1 MNPLQRLFPVDHI
14 VVADGGWGA
23 ELLARGLA
31 LGESADLWNLS
42 RPDVVEAVARSFVE
56 AGAEVLLTNTFQA
69 NAIALGRVGMADE
82 VVAVNR
88 RGVEISRSAAAT
100 AVDRTVHVFGSIGPV
115 GLGRND
121 KVDVAEAFAA
131 QARAHADAGVEA
143 LVFETFGDLDE
154 AVLAVAAARPIGPP
168 IVVSFHFDDR
178 TGSPLTLSGA
188 TPEQAARAVQKAG
201 ADAVGANC
209 GAGPGPFPELCR
221 RLRTASDL
229 PVWIKP
235 NAGVPTIENGRASY
249 PTGPEAFAAIL
260 PVLTVA
266 GASLVG
272 GCCGAGPEYVR
283 ALVTARDR
291 IPGPAV
297 HDAGIPIRARSA
309 SE

>member
-131 QARAHADAGVEA
+131 
-143 LVFETFGDLDE
+143 
-154 AVLAVAAARPIGPP
+154 
-168 IVVSFHFDDR
+168 
-178 TGSPLTLSGA
+178 
-188 TPEQAARAVQKAG
+188 
-201 ADAVGANC
+201 
-209 GAGPGPFPELCR
+209 GPGARRCGRRGARLRDVRRSRRGRPGSRRRPPDRPADR
-221 RLRTASDL
+221 RL
-229 PVWIKP
+229 
-235 NAGVPTIENGRASY
+235 VPFRRPDRLA
-249 PTGPEAFAAIL
+249 PDPL
-260 PVLTVA
+260 
-266 GASLVG
+266 
-272 GCCGAGPEYVR
+272 R
-283 ALVTARDR
+283 RD
-291 IPGPAV
+291 P
-297 HDAGIPIRARSA
+297 
-309 SE
+309 